1 MIRAAAGADAGQ
13 ICEIY
18 NHYVLQ
24 THITFEEQPLH
35 AADMAQRMMSSQPKL
50 PWLVWVEG
58 QEILGFSYANRW
70 KERSAYRH
78 CAESTIYL
86 RSDVT
91 RHGIGSRLYGAL
103 LSELRAQK
111 LHAVI
116 GIIAL
121 PNPASV
127 ALHEKLGFAQAGH
140 FREVGWKFDR
150 WIDVGYWQALP

>member
-1 MIRAAAGADAGQ
+1 MIRAAAAGDAGQ

-18 NHYVLQ
+18 NHYVLW
-24 THITFEEQPLH
+24 THITFEEQPVQ
-35 AADMAQRMMSSQPKL
+35 AGTMAQRMKGSPPMP

-58 QEILGFSYANRW
+58 QEILGFAYAGKW

-78 CAESTIYL
+78 CVESTIYL
-86 RSDVT
+86 RSDAT
-91 RHGIGSRLYGAL
+91 SKGIGSRLYAAL
-103 LSELRAQK
+103 LTGLRAQQ

-121 PNPASV
+121 PNAASV
-127 ALHEKLGFAQAGH
+127 ALHERLGFAKAGH

-150 WIDVGYWQALP
+150 WIDVGYWQALL